1 MTMRR
6 SFATA
11 KLERS
16 CYAAS
21 SMRERCFL
29 DVHKALAG
37 SALMIE
43 EVAFPR
49 EIFRNYGTYDEK
61 LEYYGLTY
69 QNIRKKLD
77 KLITA

>member
-1 MTMRR
+1 
-6 SFATA
+6 
-11 KLERS
+11 
-16 CYAAS
+16 
-21 SMRERCFL
+21 
-29 DVHKALAG
+29 
-37 SALMIE
+37 MIE